1 MNTFIKNNYGDNYTL
16 QAGATVIAGGVKA
29 AMMREQILAQ
39 QNAEP
44 AGEADF
50 DGQEIKDSAFEEQEL
65 PNSAFEE
72 QELPDEVS
80 EAERRMEKVR
90 HAIQQMQQEKCPFC
104 KNHFFGS
111 GQAYQYA
118 YLYALMNEGRCCE
131 TYHLPRFNM
140 VLEFLQYLEG
150 MGFEKVC
157 SDQTISNRLKLMSG
171 SYPDWKIEPGSE
183 IDNLIAK
190 NVASRFLALYRGV

>member
-50 DGQEIKDSAFEEQEL
+50 DGQEIKD
-65 PNSAFEE
+65 SAFEE

-190 NVASRFLALYRGV
+190 SVASRFLALYRGV